1 MRMKNVLALVIA
13 IVSLLSFSSCTD
25 EDKALSVDQR
35 LVGEWQ
41 LVDVSGD
48 GSSVAI
54 VPGFSFPSTFTIST
68 RAAEGTLIFDDAEPK
83 LQTDAK
89 ATLAIETMV
98 GTDVV
103 VVEEEL
109 DMDSKSDY
117 TLADNELLL
126 DKRITRLPVPTV
138 IGTKEI
144 DFQNSVIERVT
155 ADSLYLSFLYAENI
169 NEDEGFAVDVMV
181 SLHTIW
187 VR

>member
-1 MRMKNVLALVIA
+1 MKHILT
-13 IVSLLSFSSCTD
+13 IVAAVGLLSFSSCND

-41 LVDVSGD
+41 LADVTGD

-68 RAAEGTLIFDDAEPK
+68 GAAEGSLTFDDTEPK
-83 LQTDAK
+83 LRANAK

-103 VVEEEL
+103 VAEEEL

-117 TLADNELLL
+117 TIVDDALLL
-126 DKRITRLPVPTV
+126 DKRFTRLPVPTD
-138 IGTKEI
+138 IGTVEI

-155 ADSLYLSFLYAENI
+155 ADSLYLSFLYEENI
-169 NEDEGFAVDVMV
+169 NEEEDFAVYAMV
-181 SLHTIW
+181 SLQTIW